1 MVTQKVV
8 SFHIK
13 TVSEDI
19 LPDSLPPTFRPHH
32 ADDPRQ
38 NDAAWVDFAQ
48 AKEQTNAARG
58 LTQGAAEYQ
67 SV

>member
-1 MVTQKVV
+1 MVP
-8 SFHIK
+8 
-13 TVSEDI
+13 EDI
-19 LPDSLPPTFRPHH
+19 LPDSLPLTFRPHH